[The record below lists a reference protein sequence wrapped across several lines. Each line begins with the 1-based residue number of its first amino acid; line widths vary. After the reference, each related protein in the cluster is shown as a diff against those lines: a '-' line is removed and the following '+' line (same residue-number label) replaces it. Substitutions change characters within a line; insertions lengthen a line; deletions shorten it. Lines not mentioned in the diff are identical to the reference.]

1 MDRDWE
7 EHKIRNMVRVA
18 RTNKLIEAACLLALG
33 IVLFIWSGTA
43 IEVMCK
49 TISAVIAIIGLVIVI
64 AFFFARRNY
73 YGSSVGL
80 FGGVVLLVMGMYL
93 FFTPELLAALIP
105 TIIGLIILLTGL
117 VDLSEAIHMA
127 HGRPRSATA
136 AVVIAAL
143 EIIAGVLFVIHP
155 EFIEN
160 IIMKFMAVVLILDG
174 ITDVW
179 VMAQIGAAA
188 EPLEAMADVAAGRV
202 VDADVRPLNPEGQ
215 GDRQAEPQAAENHP
229 KEEKEHHGLFH
240 SAKKE
245 PEKAAQEP
253 EAGYTTIPRVRK
265 DTDQPARA
273 VGDPAAPNMSAQ
285 EMPGSSAAG
294 SAENDLNGIAQDA
307 ADAGVGANETE

>member
-1 MDRDWE
+1 MVRNWE
-7 EHKIRNMVRVA
+7 EQRIRSMIRVA

-33 IVLFIWSGTA
+33 VVLFIWSGTA

-64 AFFFARRNY
+64 ALFFERRNF
-73 YGSSVGL
+73 YGTSVGL

-160 IIMKFMAVVLILDG
+160 FIMKFMAVILILDG
-174 ITDVW
+174 ISDIW
-179 VMAQIGAAA
+179 VMTQIGAAA

-215 GDRQAEPQAAENHP
+215 GGRQEEPPHTTENRP
-229 KEEKEHHGLFH
+229 KEEKEHRGLFH
-240 SAKKE
+240 SHSAKKGQE
-245 PEKAAQEP
+245 SAAQDP
-253 EAGYTTIPRVRK
+253 EAVYTTIPRAGK
-265 DTDQPARA
+265 DADQQAT
-273 VGDPAAPNMSAQ
+273 AAGNTPTQ
-285 EMPGSSAAG
+285 EMPGNAATG
-294 SAENDLNGIAQDA
+294 AENNLNGIAQDA
-307 ADAGVGANETE
+307 ADAGVGANKEQ